1 MSIQGISGISQAQNI
16 VQTANI
22 SKNNLNNV
30 ANNEFSDVFDNLAK
44 NLVEAELNN
53 ENNLSMLVSGDI
65 ANISQAIVGLAETDL
80 TIQYT
85 MEVRNKIVDSYKE
98 IMQMQ
103 V

>member
-16 VQTANI
+16 VQTADI
-22 SKNNLNNV
+22 SKNNLNSV
-30 ANNEFSDVFDNLAK
+30 TNNEFSDVFDNLLK

>member
-1 MSIQGISGISQAQNI
+1 MAIQGISGISQAQNI
-16 VQTANI
+16 VQTADI
-22 SKNNLNNV
+22 SKNNLNGV
-30 ANNEFSDVFDNLAK
+30 TNNEFGDVFDNLLK
-44 NLVEAELNN
+44 NLVKAELNN
-53 ENNLSMLVSGDI
+53 ESNLNMLVSGDI
-65 ANISQAIVGLAETDL
+65 ASISQAIVGLAETDL